1 MLLRN
6 KTKHSRDI
14 RRRFDFERRAEMA
27 DVTYG
32 FVTYGFVTYGFVRVP
47 TAEPAAQ
54 AARAKAAAPRK
65 KWFAHVMDALI
76 ESRMQQAHREL
87 ARHAHLLPYSL
98 DERGNRLVK
107 TGSGDMPCGG

>member
-32 FVTYGFVTYGFVRVP
+32 FVTYGFVRVP

-54 AARAKAAAPRK
+54 AARAKAATPRK

-76 ESRMQQAHREL
+76 ESRMQQARREL

-107 TGSGDMPCGG
+107 TGSGDMPFGG